1 MQLTLWHIET
11 FENDTLQMTNQ
22 HLEGHI
28 SDLRREIVLVYEN
41 MKMFV
46 KERTNDFRDVLRT
59 FADKVKDKLPNSE
72 FGRLQGADERQEK
85 ENPYSIKALK
95 QMEEEIK
102 QQNAMKKKNK
112 KKSHDM
118 EL

>member
-1 MQLTLWHIET
+1 
-11 FENDTLQMTNQ
+11 MTNQ
-22 HLEGHI
+22 RLEGHI
-28 SDLRREIVLVYEN
+28 SDLKLEIELLYQN
-41 MKMFV
+41 AKAFL
-46 KERTNDFRDVLRT
+46 KERTSDFKGALRT

-72 FGRLQGADERQEK
+72 FGRLQDANERQEK

-112 KKSHDM
+112 TKSHDM